1 MRMFEEMRLP
11 IVRGVLAAALLWAAA
26 PTPLQALQQEF
37 STKETRA
44 LTHAYA
50 KCVVDRQAKKAS
62 EALLENAD
70 NGTILRKYRQLINGE
85 CLARQTKQTSQMK
98 FGGDL
103 YRYALADALVAR
115 ELAAAPAPE
124 LGAVPR
130 LEHRDPGEAPSQTTK
145 SGKRLGKEKYEEA
158 LKNYRQS
165 ASFSYVSRYGECVVR
180 VAPAGAKALLLT
192 VPDSAEENARFRE
205 LGTALATCLPPGE
218 TLRFGRVVLRGTI
231 AINYY
236 RLAHAARRMG
246 ARAAES

>member
-1 MRMFEEMRLP
+1 MKMITEMRP
-11 IVRGVLAAALLWAAA
+11 SIVRSVLAAALLSAAA
-26 PTPLQALQQEF
+26 PMPVQALQQEF

-44 LTHAYA
+44 LMHAYS
-50 KCVVDRQAKKAS
+50 KCVVERQAKKAS

-70 NGTILRKYRQLINGE
+70 NGTILRKYRQLISGE

-115 ELAAAPAPE
+115 ELAGAPV
-124 LGAVPR
+124 LDFSAVPR
-130 LEHRDPGEAPSQTTK
+130 LDHRDPGEAPSETTK
-145 SGKRLGKEKYEEA
+145 SGKRLGKAKYDEA
-158 LKNYRQS
+158 LRNYRQS
-165 ASFSYVSRYGECVVR
+165 ASFSYLSRYGECVVR
-180 VAPAGAKALLLT
+180 VAPSGAKALLLT
-192 VPDSAEENARFRE
+192 APDSSEENARFRE

-236 RLAHAARRMG
+236 RLSHAARRMG
-246 ARAAES
+246 ARAAQS

>member
-1 MRMFEEMRLP
+1 MIGKTGAAILFS
-11 IVRGVLAAALLWAAA
+11 AALLATMPAH
-26 PTPLQALQQEF
+26 ALQREF

-44 LTHAYA
+44 LMHAYA

-70 NGTILRKYRQLINGE
+70 NGTILRKYRQLISGD
-85 CLARQTKQTSQMK
+85 CLARQTKQSSEMK

-115 ELAAAPAPE
+115 ELAGAPSPDLA
-124 LGAVPR
+124 AVPR
-130 LEHRDPGEAPSQTTK
+130 LEHRDPGEAPSEKTK
-145 SGKRLGKEKYEEA
+145 SGKRLAKEKYQEA
-158 LKNYRQS
+158 LKDYQQS
-165 ASFSYVSRYGECVVR
+165 ASFSYISRYGECVVR

-205 LGTALATCLPPGE
+205 LGTALSTCLPPGE

-236 RLAHAARRMG
+236 RLAHAARAAG
-246 ARAAES
+246 AKGTAS